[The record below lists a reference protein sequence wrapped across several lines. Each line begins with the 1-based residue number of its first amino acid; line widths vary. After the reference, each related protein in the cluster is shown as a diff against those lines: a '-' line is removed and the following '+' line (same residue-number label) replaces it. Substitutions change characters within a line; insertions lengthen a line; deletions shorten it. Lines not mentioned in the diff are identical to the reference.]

1 MAHFLATV
9 VSTRHS
15 MFIFDTSAWVV
26 AQMQTLA
33 ADRGWSTFA
42 GLQVEYSLVQ
52 REVERAL
59 IPMARGLADIARGTG
74 AY

>member
-15 MFIFDTSAWVV
+15 MFISDTSAWVV

-33 ADRGWSTFA
+33 ADRDTPAWVVAQMQTLAADPAGPPSRACRSSTP
-42 GLQVEYSLVQ
+42 SSS
-52 REVERAL
+52 
-59 IPMARGLADIARGTG
+59 ARSSGR
-74 AY
+74 

>member
-15 MFIFDTSAWVV
+15 MFISDTPAWVV